1 MNIFSLAY
9 TEVLVRPL
17 FNLLVGI
24 TNVLPTHNVGL
35 AIILV
40 TLVVRL
46 ILLPPSLHQVRQMQ
60 RNQEKMKTVQE
71 KLKDIKTKHKDDKT
85 RQAEETMRLY
95 REAGI
100 NPAAGCL
107 PVLVQLPILLALY
120 RVFLGGI
127 GPDTFHYLYSF
138 VSEPNQLQTVFLGIS
153 LTSPSLLLGVI
164 AGLAQF
170 VLMRFATPTTAPA
183 TPGAPD
189 ETAQMMQSM
198 QRNMVYFFPV
208 MTVFIALQLPAA
220 LALYWVA
227 STVFASL
234 QQWAFKRILKVSPGM
249 PAL

>member
-1 MNIFSLAY
+1 MNPIYAVY
-9 TEVLVRPL
+9 TELLFRPL

-46 ILLPPSLHQVRQMQ
+46 ILLPPSLHQARQMSH
-60 RNQEKMKTVQE
+60 NQTKMKAIQD
-71 KLKDIKTKHKDDKT
+71 KLKEIKDQHKDDKSK
-85 RQAEETMRLY
+85 QAEATMKAY

-107 PVLVQLPILLALY
+107 PLLIQIPILLALY

-127 GPDTFHYLYSF
+127 GPDTFHHLYSF
-138 VSEPNQLQTVFLGIS
+138 VGQPHNLQTIFLGIP
-153 LTSPSLLLGVI
+153 LTEPSLLLGVI
-164 AGLAQF
+164 AGAGQF
-170 VLMRFATPTTAPA
+170 ILMKYAGQTAPS
-183 TPGAPD
+183 APNTSE

-198 QRNMVYFFPV
+198 QKNMMYFFPV

-227 STVFASL
+227 STFLAII
-234 QQWAFKRILKVSPGM
+234 QQYAIKKFLKVSTGV